1 MQAHFSIFGVLA
13 AQVGLYM
20 NRDKTVLILAE
31 VKSKQTLGIA
41 HQTAPHNRK
50 VDPFVINHNDNQVV
64 KSVESEYYLGSR
76 ITRTGSALPEI
87 KHRIGLGHNRADNLI
102 CLWMGYRNQSKA
114 QNRVSR

>member
-1 MQAHFSIFGVLA
+1 MQARFSILEELA

-20 NRDKTVLILAE
+20 NRDKTVLILAK

-50 VDPFVINHNDNQVV
+50 VDPFVIKYNDNEVV
-64 KSVESEYYLGSR
+64 KIVESEYYLGSR

-87 KHRIGLGHNRADNLI
+87 KHRIGLGHKRADNLK

-114 QNRVSR
+114 HVKINR